1 MTLLACNLKTIRK
14 KLNRTQKTL
23 ARKLD
28 VGFRTY
34 VRYEAGERDAPLS
47 VLIKMSKFGGVSLEQ
62 LLTET
67 IVFEE
72 HKAPNIK
79 IKKIKEQKLKIIWGG
94 LNEGR
99 VAFAG
104 LDSNHLITINKTEKK
119 ILSGYRRLN
128 SRNKRKYLIN
138 AELAF
143 RKLKKIRK
151 HKT

>member
-1 MTLLACNLKTIRK
+1 MTLLARNLKTIRN

-23 ARKLD
+23 ARQLD
-28 VGFRTY
+28 IGFRTY
-34 VRYEAGERDAPLS
+34 VRYEAGERDAPLR
-47 VLIKMSKFGGVSLEQ
+47 VLIKMSKFGGISLEQ

-72 HKAPNIK
+72 YKAPNI
-79 IKKIKEQKLKIIWGG
+79 KIKEQKLKIIWGG

-104 LDSNHLITINKTEKK
+104 LDSSHLITINKKEKK

-143 RKLKKIRK
+143 RNLKKTRK